1 MSNSVVKRI
10 YHSKS
15 VKHLGIKID
24 ENLSWKQHIHDI
36 AIKLKRA
43 NALLLTIRNLLTLFW
58 VEGKKA
64 LTSFSAV
71 TFTNVRISPKNKILG
86 PYLVPVP
93 NY

>member
-1 MSNSVVKRI
+1 MSNSVVKRL

-43 NALLLTIRNLLTLFW
+43 NALLLTIRNY
-58 VEGKKA
+58 V
-64 LTSFSAV
+64 
-71 TFTNVRISPKNKILG
+71 NPILG
-86 PYLVPVP
+86 RGQKGPYQFFRC
-93 NY
+93 NFYKRKN